1 MSIRR
6 ERDARRVAKSVRT
19 HEATMKAYSNASGW
33 ERYDESD
40 RHGAM
45 AGRIL
50 PIKGDTHGFGDQN
63 NRGFNVGKGHA
74 KTSHILK
81 DIRKYRGEVPEG
93 YEAEDITHA
102 QRVAGDTHNQKLKA
116 EDAKIAK
123 ERYI

>member
-1 MSIRR
+1 MSKPRR
-6 ERDARRVAKSVRT
+6 EMSPRRVAKSVRT

-33 ERYDESD
+33 ERYDD
-40 RHGAM
+40 M

-50 PIKGDTHGFGDQN
+50 PVKGDTHGFGDQN

-81 DIRKYRGEVPEG
+81 DMREYKKEVPEG
-93 YEAEDITHA
+93 YEAEDVTHA
-102 QRVAGDTHNQKLKA
+102 LRVAKDTHYQKLKA

-123 ERYI
+123 KRYI